1 MKKHLLLIFLLFS
14 QWIYCQKHNDFS
26 DLVVR
31 FSKNT
36 NDTSLFYKCANLV
49 SPEKYHT
56 SNQLSLFKQSV
67 LKQKSPQLVN
77 AGLSRL
83 INYYNSK
90 GDYSEAIKTGVQLEK
105 FVLENQDSSKLS
117 KVYNL
122 IGNTYLGL
130 KNSEKIIEYYK
141 KCFDIATIQKDNTQ
155 MAYGAGG
162 LANYYNEIKDY
173 QKALEW
179 NMQSLKNF
187 DKTNIEFAKVI
198 IRINIAENYRRL
210 GNFEDAHNMLK
221 SAERILPHSKL
232 NYCYILFYS
241 SQAEQYKIEKKY
253 DLAVQSCHKAIHY
266 AKKDNA
272 IHNLAEI
279 YLLLAQ
285 ILELNGDF
293 KDALFAQ
300 KQFQLFNDSVF
311 NQENNKQ
318 IVEIEEQYKS
328 EKKDAEIQL
337 LQKSNQLNN
346 SELKRKTNLVF
357 AFGIAA
363 ILVVGMLIVLWISGR
378 RKSKMNS
385 LLATKNKEIE
395 EKQEEILSSINY
407 AKRIQFALLASDYLL
422 QSNLNKYFV
431 FFQPKDI
438 VSGDFY
444 WAIKTETHFFVAVCD
459 CTGHGVPGAFMSLL
473 NINFLKEAIT
483 EKLLVKPGEIF
494 DFVRARL
501 IENLNEEGYNDGMD
515 GVLLVFDLNS
525 PKIMYA
531 GANKAP
537 ILISN
542 NQVVDLTFDKMPI
555 GKGVRSDAF
564 QTHEL
569 MYSKNDLL
577 YLYTDGFTDQ
587 FGGEQ
592 VKKFK
597 LKNLKTLLVEQANLD
612 VTKQLE
618 NIMHTFN
625 SWKGELEQIDD
636 VCIFGIQL

>member
-1 MKKHLLLIFLLFS
+1 MFS

-612 VTKQLE
+612 VTKQQE

>member
-1 MKKHLLLIFLLFS
+1 MFS